1 MALSGSQTTRFG
13 IRGIMERLAGSFAG
27 KEAQEVGAGGIYIP
41 VFRPRRGR

>member
-27 KEAQEVGAGGIYIP
+27 KEASVGAEGIYKP
-41 VFRPRRGR
+41 VFRSRRR